1 MVDIHISQS
10 VTGWSI
16 ISNTVCLKCLSIC
29 KQILFDHASLYK
41 QEFLV
46 KKIWLL
52 IQLFVWTV
60 SSEQITICN
69 KFGVVSHYQRL
80 KCHAKKIAFFIFNV
94 KVRVGSNDPDMTVST
109 VLLELLIL
117 LHPEL
122 VWWYIVISWNVYW
135 KDLIAVFKVKAMVK
149 TSLNVGQSYIFSTAD
164 VFATTVGMWMYSDQT
179 RLIATNM
186 GILAILQSCLP
197 KVW

>member
-1 MVDIHISQS
+1 MQ
-10 VTGWSI
+10 
-16 ISNTVCLKCLSIC
+16 K
-29 KQILFDHASLYK
+29 
-41 QEFLV
+41 
-46 KKIWLL
+46 
-52 IQLFVWTV
+52 
-60 SSEQITICN
+60 
-69 KFGVVSHYQRL
+69 RL
-80 KCHAKKIAFFIFNV
+80 HFFIFKV
-94 KVRVGSNDPDMTVST
+94 KVRVGSNNPDMTVST

-122 VWWYIVISWNVYW
+122 VWWYTVISLNVYW

-149 TSLNVGQSYIFSTAD
+149 ISLNVGQSYIFSAAD

-186 GILAILQSCLP
+186 GILAILQSCVP